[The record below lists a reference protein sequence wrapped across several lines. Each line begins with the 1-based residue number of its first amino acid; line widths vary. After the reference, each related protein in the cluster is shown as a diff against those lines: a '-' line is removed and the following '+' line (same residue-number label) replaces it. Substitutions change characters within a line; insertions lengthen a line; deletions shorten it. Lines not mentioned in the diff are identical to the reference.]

1 MMEMVANLAV
11 KQKLHNVKEEIHDNV
26 ELERIQM
33 EMNILKGDNPL

>member
-1 MMEMVANLAV
+1 MEMVANLAV
-11 KQKLHNVKEEIHDNV
+11 KQKLHKVKEEIHDNV

>member
-1 MMEMVANLAV
+1 MMEIVANLAV
-11 KQKLHNVKEEIHDNV
+11 KKTLHKVKEEIHDNV